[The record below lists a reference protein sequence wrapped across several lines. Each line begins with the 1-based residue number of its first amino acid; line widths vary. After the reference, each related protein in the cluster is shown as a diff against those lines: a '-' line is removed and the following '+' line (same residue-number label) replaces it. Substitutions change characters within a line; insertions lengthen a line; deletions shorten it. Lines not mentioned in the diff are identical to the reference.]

1 MSHKK
6 SIAFI
11 STTLI
16 ISLLFFFG
24 CKKEKP
30 EVVEEPKFFTPSELK
45 ASVFSDSTIRV
56 NWKDNSNVE
65 VSFELQRKD
74 GTGSFKTVK
83 ETVANDTV
91 FNDIN
96 VVPNILYTY
105 RVRAKSKSAETSFSE
120 EASVKLEL
128 PSPILTLLAI
138 DDSKVKLT
146 WTDNSVLETK
156 FILERSENGQAFVV
170 IAESGKNTQSY
181 IDNTIVVNTE
191 YRYRVKA
198 INQFVETDY
207 SNNAAIKLNFS
218 APTLSLRLSTEN
230 SIDLLW
236 NDNSQFEKGYI
247 IEQATN
253 DGNFVELAKVDSPA
267 LSYKINNLQ
276 INKRY
281 AFRVKAYSNKN
292 TSAYSNI
299 KKTYYNDKRYIITE
313 TYNVE
318 RAVEGQISLSP
329 SKNLIATSSYYSK
342 NIVLVNRING
352 AINTINTT
360 HKEGT
365 YSVKFSKDE
374 KYIISTSAQDGNV
387 EIWNINTRTLYK
399 TITTGMEAAF
409 CLAFNKSGN
418 LLAVG
423 GTGASKIL
431 IYNFPSMALKYILTT
446 DNHNVRDL
454 LFYDNDTKL
463 ISCGNDNNI
472 KFWNLGSLQIEKT
485 FTGHTGHIGTID
497 LNSNSS
503 LLVSGS
509 YEDTDKTI
517 KIWNTGGGITQSIAN
532 QFGITSVFFDANDY
546 IYSTDYGGHLRVI
559 SKSGDIA
566 FETSVSSPILFAD
579 YNREYSIITLYS
591 ADGQINV
598 LQRSPMWME
607 Y

>member
-11 STTLI
+11 STNLI
-16 ISLLFFFG
+16 ILLLFFSG

-65 VSFELQRKD
+65 VYFELQRKD
-74 GTGSFKTVK
+74 GTGSFKVVK
-83 ETVANDTV
+83 ETGANDTV
-91 FNDIN
+91 FNDSK

-120 EASVKLEL
+120 EASVRLEL
-128 PSPILTLLAI
+128 PIPVLTSLAI

-156 FILERSENGQAFVV
+156 FVLERSENGQAFVV
-170 IAESGKNTQSY
+170 IAEPGKNTQSY
-181 IDNTIVVNTE
+181 IDNTIAVNTE

-198 INQFVETDY
+198 INQFIETDY

-218 APTLSLRLSTEN
+218 APTLSFTLSAEN
-230 SIDLLW
+230 SINLSW

-247 IEQATN
+247 IEQAIN
-253 DGNFVELAKVDSPA
+253 DGDFVELAKVDSPA

-299 KKTYYNDKRYIITE
+299 KKAYYNDKRYIITE
-313 TYNVE
+313 TYNGE

-329 SKNLIATSSYYSK
+329 SKNLIATSNYYSK
-342 NIVLVNRING
+342 NIVLVNRVNG
-352 AINTINTT
+352 AMNTITT
-360 HKEGT
+360 NHKEGT
-365 YSVKFSKDE
+365 YSVKFSTDNN
-374 KYIISTSAQDGNV
+374 YILSTSAQDGNV
-387 EIWNINTRTLYK
+387 EIWNINTHTLYK

-409 CLAFNKSGN
+409 CLSFNKSGT

-423 GTGASKIL
+423 GTGGSKIL
-431 IYNFPSMALKYILTT
+431 VYNFPSMTLKYKLTT
-446 DNHNVRDL
+446 DNHNIRDL

-463 ISCGNDNNI
+463 ISCGNNNNI
-472 KFWNLGSLQIEKT
+472 SFWNLSSLQIERT
-485 FTGHTGHIGTID
+485 LAGHAGHIGTID

-509 YEDTDKTI
+509 YEGTDKTI
-517 KIWNTGGGITQSIAN
+517 KIWNTTGGITQSIAN

-559 SKSGDIA
+559 SKSGNIV

-591 ADGQINV
+591 ADGKINL
-598 LQRSPMWME
+598 LQRSPVWME